1 MTAFKGFPPGK
12 VRFTPLPAPFFT
24 ELLPAIDDLGEL
36 KVTLYAFWYL
46 DHMEGNFR
54 YIPRDDF
61 SADQVFMCG
70 LSEDSAQAEI
80 ILDEGLVQAVERG
93 TLLDVVLDLDGR
105 AQSFYFLNTARGQA
119 AVKAI
124 KSDEWIPSG
133 DAHYPIAL
141 GPEPPNI
148 FRLYEENI
156 GAITPLIADVL
167 RDAEESYPPEWV
179 EEAVQIAVENN
190 VRSWKYVEAILERWQ
205 KEGRY
210 G

>member
-1 MTAFKGFPPGK
+1 
-12 VRFTPLPAPFFT
+12 
-24 ELLPAIDDLGEL
+24 
-36 KVTLYAFWYL
+36 
-46 DHMEGNFR
+46 
-54 YIPRDDF
+54 
-61 SADQVFMCG
+61 MCG